1 MKKIG
6 IIVLGLFVTFASF
19 SQEKKSTW
27 KYAEITFIK
36 TTPGGEY
43 AKFLEEKS
51 AVIFQERANNGHI
64 FGWDVWQFPYTTPES
79 PYDMVIVTLH
89 TSLDS
94 IIIDKGVN
102 WKSMANYSDQ
112 DIKNLREN
120 LSQSRK
126 IVNRAIITP
135 KHSWSKNEDASD
147 YATFS
152 YVKVK
157 NGSQAE
163 YESMVTKMSA
173 NGIANTKVEAVVL
186 NKRIDVLG
194 EDIGWDYLNVWFYDK
209 WSDVLEERV
218 ATPAPP
224 ENAMKL
230 MSLRELKKG
239 EVMRRIYSIRKKVN

>member
-27 KYAEITFIK
+27 KYAAITFIK

-51 AVIFQERANNGHI
+51 AMIFQERANNGHI

-79 PYDMVIVTLH
+79 PYDMVTVTLY

-163 YESMVTKMSA
+163 YESMVTKMAA

-186 NKRIDVLG
+186 NKRIDVVG

-209 WSDVLEERV
+209 WSDILEERV

>member
-51 AVIFQERANNGHI
+51 AVIFQERANNGYI

-102 WKSMANYSDQ
+102 WKSIANYSDQ

-157 NGSQAE
+157 NGKCHSQNFVNVKVCKLNNFSCLININHHSNKSSNINLTVF
-163 YESMVTKMSA
+163 YNSVNKIM
-173 NGIANTKVEAVVL
+173 NGNSW
-186 NKRIDVLG
+186 R
-194 EDIGWDYLNVWFYDK
+194 F
-209 WSDVLEERV
+209 S
-218 ATPAPP
+218 
-224 ENAMKL
+224 
-230 MSLRELKKG
+230 
-239 EVMRRIYSIRKKVN
+239 

>member
-27 KYAEITFIK
+27 KYAAITFIK

-51 AVIFQERANNGHI
+51 AVIFQERANNGYI

-79 PYDMVIVTLH
+79 PYDMVTVTLY

-163 YESMVTKMSA
+163 YESMVTKMAA

-186 NKRIDVLG
+186 NKRIDVVG

-209 WSDVLEERV
+209 WSDILEERV